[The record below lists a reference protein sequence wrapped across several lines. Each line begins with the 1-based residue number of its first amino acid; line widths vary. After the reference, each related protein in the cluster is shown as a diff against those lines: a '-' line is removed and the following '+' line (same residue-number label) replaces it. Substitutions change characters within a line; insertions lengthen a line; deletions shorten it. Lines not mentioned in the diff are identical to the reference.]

1 MSIRENLI
9 KRLGGNIAV
18 PKAAPRGGLSIASII
33 AGENTSRGN
42 METYLKAFGED
53 PWLFQ
58 VVSKVSQSVGE
69 VVWHLYQT
77 NKNGEREEVEGPH
90 PLKDLLNRPN
100 SNQTGQDLIEL
111 SEKFS
116 LLTGASYWSYRKAKG
131 SNQMELRE
139 VPSPWLTAVPDA
151 NGDVVGYKWE
161 RGKEVDTYARDEI
174 IPFVNTDPYN
184 LMGGVSAT
192 QTIGLE
198 IDMFNFARQTNR
210 MFFYRGADPG
220 LIISFKNSV
229 DQQRLDEM
237 KQKWAAT
244 HRSYGNAHDPAFFG
258 DDVTVTKEG
267 ETHRDMEFNVG
278 MENIRKTEL
287 GAHCVSYSI
296 LGGTEAVARANA
308 DAQHYQFASMTVR
321 PRLQFRRRK
330 LNEWLVPLFGDNLEL
345 DFDDPAP
352 EDEQA
357 KAVLVDGH
365 VKSSLFSIEEGRQEL
380 DMGDINPTD
389 HFMVPINMMIVTGA
403 DIMSNSSIQAPPAQ
417 LPSAQLPPGKSVKK
431 KVNGAAVWQAYIR
444 RTEAY
449 EKPVVKAV
457 QTYLNEQKAEAVK
470 NLAGSRHDTL
480 IDKAKFK
487 KRYVE
492 LVRPALTHAITD
504 SYANSQET
512 HGGKSLTVIPLLIN
526 KYVLE
531 WLQNRLNWAAEELGT
546 TTEQALSEFLMAS
559 YANGLSIDQMV
570 SQMTDLFTF
579 SPARAQAIART
590 ETIAAAVQGDI
601 QGMKEAGVKSVTYM
615 AAEDE
620 RTCEDC
626 SDMDGEEFDISDSEG
641 IIPLHVNCRCTWLSN
656 FGD

>member
-1 MSIRENLI
+1 MSAGSAARSHFRGWIMSFRESLI
-9 KRLGGNIAV
+9 KRLGGNITV
-18 PKAAPRGGLSIASII
+18 EKAPQKGGLSIASIFS
-33 AGENTSRGN
+33 GESTCRGN

-58 VVSKVSQSVGE
+58 VVSKVSSSVGE
-69 VVWHLYQT
+69 VNWHLYQT
-77 NKNGEREEVEGPH
+77 NPKGEREEVEGPH

-100 SNQTGQDLIEL
+100 PDQTGQDLIEL

-139 VPSPWLTAVPDA
+139 VPSPWLTAVPDSA
-151 NGDVVGYKWE
+151 GNIVGYKWE
-161 RGKEVDTYARDEI
+161 RGQEVDTYARDEI

-184 LMGGVSAT
+184 LLGGVSAT

-237 KQKWAAT
+237 KAKWAAT

-267 ETHRDMEFNVG
+267 ETHRDMEFHEG

-287 GAHCVSYSI
+287 GAHGVSYSI

-330 LNEWLVPLFGDNLEL
+330 LNEWLTPLFGDNYEL
-345 DFDDPAP
+345 DFDDPAS

-357 KAVLVDGH
+357 KAALVDGH

-380 DMGDINPTD
+380 DIGDIQPTD
-389 HFMVPINMMIVTGA
+389 HFMVPINMMIVSGA
-403 DIMSNSSIQAPPAQ
+403 DILSNMSVQAPPAE
-417 LPSAQLPPGKSVKK
+417 LPPGKSVKK
-431 KVNGAAVWQAYIR
+431 KSM
-444 RTEAY
+444 RT
-449 EKPVVKAV
+449 
-457 QTYLNEQKAEAVK
+457 QS
-470 NLAGSRHDTL
+470 GR
-480 IDKAKFK
+480 
-487 KRYVE
+487 
-492 LVRPALTHAITD
+492 
-504 SYANSQET
+504 
-512 HGGKSLTVIPLLIN
+512 LL
-526 KYVLE
+526 
-531 WLQNRLNWAAEELGT
+531 
-546 TTEQALSEFLMAS
+546 
-559 YANGLSIDQMV
+559 
-570 SQMTDLFTF
+570 
-579 SPARAQAIART
+579 
-590 ETIAAAVQGDI
+590 
-601 QGMKEAGVKSVTYM
+601 
-615 AAEDE
+615 
-620 RTCEDC
+620 
-626 SDMDGEEFDISDSEG
+626 
-641 IIPLHVNCRCTWLSN
+641 
-656 FGD
+656 